1 MKVFISLIML
11 SLVIGPGFMNAC
23 TLIAVG
29 KKATTDGSVLVSH
42 TDTGPD
48 SRIFRVP
55 AQSFKP
61 GAKTPVYLDIQDAGL
76 PLKDDGRILGYIP
89 QVEYTYAYFHSA
101 YSHINEHQ
109 LAIGESTTSMR
120 SELAV
125 THETGKQIMTIEQA
139 MIFALQR
146 HKNAREATA
155 FIGNLCTRYGFL
167 PSSGADG
174 AEALIIADPNEAWVF
189 EVFSVGPGWTPESGK
204 PGAIWA
210 AQRLPDD
217 HAIMIPNWSTIKQ
230 IHIEDNDNFMAS
242 RNYQTEAVARGWY
255 NPESGLPFIWQDAY
269 APPPLE
275 WATSR
280 YWSFFRVFAPNAVHL
295 PDRRLG
301 TDPHKGLNQ
310 YYQVV
315 EPLSL
320 YPFSAKPEKPL
331 SPQDIM
337 AFQRSVHEGS
347 IYDMSEDPAWY
358 VLDGKGGFKKS
369 PLATPFPGNELRRL
383 LRITNRRPVARHRGH
398 YGMVAQLRGWL
409 PAAIGGIYYVFL
421 DNPYFSPY
429 VPIYAGNLSVDPTYN
444 TYDPQKYQEN
454 SARWA
459 IDFVDNLARLQF
471 QDAIKDVHARRD
483 PFEKEMFAAMVE
495 LEQKA
500 ATLYKKNPRKARELL
515 TDFSNRQM
523 RAITRMFIE
532 LRDELIVNYTN
543 NRE

>member
-1 MKVFISLIML
+1 MKIMVALITL
-11 SLVIGPGFMNAC
+11 FLAVGPAVLDAC
-23 TLIAVG
+23 TLIAAG
-29 KKATTDGSVLVSH
+29 KKATIDGSVLVSH
-42 TDTGPD
+42 TDTGAD

-55 AQSFKP
+55 AQTFKP
-61 GAKTPVYLDIQDAGL
+61 GAMAPVYLDIQDASL
-76 PLKDDGRILGYIP
+76 PLGDNGRILGYVP
-89 QVEYTYAYFHSA
+89 QVEQTYAYFHSA

-120 SELAV
+120 PELAV

-155 FIGNLCTRYGFL
+155 FIGSLCTEYGFL

-174 AEALIIADPNEAWVF
+174 AEALVIADPNEAWVF
-189 EVFSVGPGWTPESGK
+189 EVFSVGPGWTPESGG

-210 AQRLPDD
+210 ARRLPDD
-217 HAIMIPNWSTIKQ
+217 QAIIIPNWSTIKQ
-230 IHIEDNDNFMAS
+230 IHIDNPAEFMAS
-242 RNYQTEAVARGWY
+242 ANYKQEAIERGWY
-255 NPESGLPFIWQDAY
+255 DPASGLPFIWQDAY

-280 YWSFFRVFAPNAVHL
+280 YWSFFHVFAPDAVNL
-295 PDRRLG
+295 PERMLEK
-301 TDPHKGLNQ
+301 DPHKGLNQ

-315 EPLSL
+315 EPLAL

-331 SPQDIM
+331 APQDIM

-398 YGMVAQLRGWL
+398 YGMVAQLRSWL
-409 PAAIGGIYYVFL
+409 PAAIGGIYYVYL

-429 VPIYAGNLSVDPTYN
+429 VPIYAGNLSVDPTYH
-444 TYDPQKYQEN
+444 TYNPQKYEQK

-471 QDAIKDVHARRD
+471 QDAIKDVRARRD
-483 PFEKEMFAAMVE
+483 PFEEKMFVDMAAI
-495 LEQKA
+495 EQKA
-500 ATLYKKNPRKARELL
+500 AAMYKKNPRKARRLL

-523 RAITRMFIE
+523 REVTHMFTE
-532 LRDELIVNYTN
+532 LRDELIVKYTN

>member
-1 MKVFISLIML
+1 MKVFVSMIALFL
-11 SLVIGPGFMNAC
+11 AVGPEFLDAC

-29 KKATTDGSVLVSH
+29 KKATKDGSVLVSH

-55 AQSFKP
+55 AQTFKP
-61 GAKTPVYLDIQDAGL
+61 GVMAAVYLDIQDASL
-76 PLKDDGRILGYIP
+76 PLRSDGRILGYIP
-89 QVEYTYAYFHSA
+89 QVEKTYAYFHSA

-120 SELAV
+120 PELAV
-125 THETGKQIMTIEQA
+125 THESGKQIMTIEQA

-146 HKNAREATA
+146 HKDAREATA
-155 FIGNLCTRYGFL
+155 FIGDLCTRYGFL

-174 AEALIIADPNEAWVF
+174 AEALIIADPQEAWVF

-217 HAIMIPNWSTIKQ
+217 QAIIIPNWSTIKQ
-230 IHIEDNDNFMAS
+230 IHIEDKDNFMAS
-242 RNYQTEAVARGWY
+242 DNFKQEAIDRGWY
-255 NPESGLPFIWQDAY
+255 DPASGMPFIWQDAY

-280 YWSFFRVFAPNAVHL
+280 YWSFFHLFAPNAVKL
-295 PDRRLG
+295 PERMLDK
-301 TDPHKGLNQ
+301 DPHKGLNQ
-310 YYQVV
+310 YFQVV
-315 EPLSL
+315 EPLAL
-320 YPFSAKPEKPL
+320 YPFSVKPQKPI
-331 SPQDIM
+331 SPQNIM

-358 VLDGKGGFKKS
+358 VLDGKGGYKKS

-409 PAAIGGIYYVFL
+409 PAAIGGIYYVYL

-459 IDFVDNLARLQF
+459 IDFVDNLARLRF
-471 QDAIKDVHARRD
+471 QDAINDVRARRD
-483 PFEKEMFAAMVE
+483 PFEQKMFTDMAEM
-495 LEQKA
+495 EQKA
-500 ATLYKKNPRKARELL
+500 TVLYQKNPGKARKLL

-523 RAITRMFIE
+523 REVTHMFTE
-532 LRDELIVNYTN
+532 LRDELIVKYT
-543 NRE
+543 